1 MSSNPD
7 PKAQMRMNVIMRVQ
21 NREITATQGAEE
33 LGISRKTYYE
43 WENRALLSL
52 HKTLS
57 DRPAGRPEKE
67 LNPYVEELENKV
79 KNLSQQVL
87 MLEQEREI
95 RDILQGELRHAFD
108 ELDTPSGV
116 QKKVLDL
123 DPKKTRDAK
132 KRKSADKIESF
143 CQEQK
148 LSKKR
153 YLGFIGLGQRRFYR
167 WKEEK
172 EYQTVSLDLELEIED
187 GSWEGAAL
195 PTAPPPKPQAS
206 EPDGIR
212 EQIKYLVHRNKRSFG
227 TTELYQQN
235 KEKISRREFQKMV
248 IEERRKINLLSKQR
262 MKRIEWRI
270 PSSCWA
276 FDDTF
281 YAKDSEGNKIW
292 IHNIKDLASQY
303 LLPPIAGKFLNG
315 KEVAANL
322 GKLFITHGAPL
333 YLKADNGPN
342 LNSIEVQQ
350 VLKRFQ
356 VIIVNSPEYYS
367 KYNGSIEQA
376 NGLIKKEVDALPS
389 DFMISTALE
398 YSSSL
403 SSCFFEFS
411 SISFSS
417 AKLRISST

>member
-1 MSSNPD
+1 M
-7 PKAQMRMNVIMRVQ
+7 AVGRVQ
-21 NREITATQGAEE
+21 PCQ
-33 LGISRKTYYE
+33 
-43 WENRALLSL
+43 LL
-52 HKTLS
+52 
-57 DRPAGRPEKE
+57 
-67 LNPYVEELENKV
+67 
-79 KNLSQQVL
+79 
-87 MLEQEREI
+87 
-95 RDILQGELRHAFD
+95 
-108 ELDTPSGV
+108 
-116 QKKVLDL
+116 
-123 DPKKTRDAK
+123 
-132 KRKSADKIESF
+132 
-143 CQEQK
+143 
-148 LSKKR
+148 
-153 YLGFIGLGQRRFYR
+153 
-167 WKEEK
+167 
-172 EYQTVSLDLELEIED
+172 
-187 GSWEGAAL
+187 
-195 PTAPPPKPQAS
+195 PPKPQAS

-235 KEKISRREFQKMV
+235 KEKVSRREFQKMV
-248 IEERRKINLLSKQR
+248 KEERRKINLLSKQK

-322 GKLFITHGAPL
+322 EKLFITHGAPL

-350 VLKRFQ
+350 LLKRFQ

-376 NGLIKKEVDALPS
+376 NGLIKKEVDDLAQQMKLIVDINNILPLARLAAHELNS
-389 DFMISTALE
+389 RWKRSIKDRPTCLFWNYHDQNKNCIQTRKEVYRETINLAQQKLE
-398 YSSSL
+398 QLPEEKRMMKHCIKKCKRKAAEEILKKRGYIKIHEPECYPIL
-403 SSCFFEFS
+403 G
-411 SISFSS
+411 
-417 AKLRISST
+417 LNH